1 MDSNY
6 EHVQKT
12 PEFSADMGDGTEG
25 WELGRISHLHCF
37 PKWQEL
43 VGKALLCSLMV
54 ASIRTQSF
62 LPMWCVLPQV
72 CLDDSIYEVH
82 VIVGLWLM
90 GVDYVDLDLEGSEK
104 GSSNLGQES
113 LFPFWFSLVRQ
124 FTLISSI
131 AEPLSES

>member
-1 MDSNY
+1 M
-6 EHVQKT
+6 
-12 PEFSADMGDGTEG
+12 
-25 WELGRISHLHCF
+25 
-37 PKWQEL
+37 
-43 VGKALLCSLMV
+43 
-54 ASIRTQSF
+54 
-62 LPMWCVLPQV
+62 LPQV

-113 LFPFWFSLVRQ
+113 LFPFRFSLVRQ